1 MKRWGFLLMA
11 VGTAAGA
18 AEVTPIG
25 TFGFMG
31 GQHFLEGTASDLA
44 ADVNVLVTPVV
55 KFSDRWSLFPT
66 YQGTYQGN
74 RDIQELAGG
83 GTLFQDSTSQNLLV
97 KSVHTLG
104 NWKIKPSVG
113 GRLEWLR
120 ETKDEDWGE
129 GLFDYRK
136 GSAGLET
143 EYAFSPRAGARLAY
157 DYYQL
162 KFPNYKSL
170 ESAQDPTLSRELVG
184 EKVLD
189 NQNHMVT
196 LGYWSPLPARGSFD
210 LNAFYDQRGYDDQ
223 PVVADS
229 GDLTATDRKDTVV
242 SLLASLSRP
251 FRGPADIRF
260 LGELGLGYNV
270 QSSNQNHY
278 DARKAV
284 FVPDYYDYT
293 QWRLAP
299 SVTAVLDGGAWWV
312 SLVGILDERSYG
324 ERPAQDANGDY
335 LGEKLKV
342 STLTT
347 QLGVTRVLSKNLR
360 FRFQASLGWGDAN
373 TDYEKV
379 YTYNYRIANYLLGFS
394 YDY

>member
-1 MKRWGFLLMA
+1 MIFLLMA

-104 NWKIKPSVG
+104 KWKIKPSVG

-162 KFPNYKSL
+162 KFPNYL
-170 ESAQDPTLSRELVG
+170 DPYKQHL
-184 EKVLD
+184 
-189 NQNHMVT
+189 
-196 LGYWSPLPARGSFD
+196 
-210 LNAFYDQRGYDDQ
+210 
-223 PVVADS
+223 
-229 GDLTATDRKDTVV
+229 
-242 SLLASLSRP
+242 
-251 FRGPADIRF
+251 
-260 LGELGLGYNV
+260 
-270 QSSNQNHY
+270 
-278 DARKAV
+278 
-284 FVPDYYDYT
+284 
-293 QWRLAP
+293 
-299 SVTAVLDGGAWWV
+299 
-312 SLVGILDERSYG
+312 
-324 ERPAQDANGDY
+324 
-335 LGEKLKV
+335 
-342 STLTT
+342 
-347 QLGVTRVLSKNLR
+347 QLIQYQKKPKNL
-360 FRFQASLGWGDAN
+360 FQ
-373 TDYEKV
+373 
-379 YTYNYRIANYLLGFS
+379 
-394 YDY
+394 